1 MLTLQIDQLIDL
13 HDLGGLQLVVVV
25 SVGVVVVAAA
35 VVVVEN
41 NENFLPRQAV
51 QFEVVVVVE
60 ERAEGPEEQYQEAP
74 RAWQQL
80 PRL

>member
-1 MLTLQIDQLIDL
+1 L

-25 SVGVVVVAAA
+25 VVVVSAVVV

-41 NENFLPRQAV
+41 NANFLPRQAV
-51 QFEVVVVVE
+51 QFEVVVVVVVE
-60 ERAEGPEEQYQEAP
+60 GVEGPEEQYQEVP
-74 RAWQQL
+74 TAWQQL